1 MIGFSYNALKIKLNW
16 KHIVLKGAIETR
28 PKKVMKKPQLFHTS
42 VPGNQF
48 HVNLVVTSITN
59 DKTLE
64 LKSLIV
70 ANLVNKACE
79 NSALKNLNA

>member
-28 PKKVMKKPQLFHTS
+28 LKKVMKKPQLFHKS
-42 VPGNQF
+42 VPGNRF
-48 HVNLVVTSITN
+48 HVNLVATSIAN
-59 DKTLE
+59 DKNLE
-64 LKSLIV
+64 LIYMIV
-70 ANLVNKACE
+70 ANLVNRTCE